1 MSAEWIRELSKFDR
15 FEFEQQI
22 MSCWNVV
29 TDLKDSTEAVLE
41 QNLSKDQTANI
52 LLGLGTLYQNR
63 FDKLFRM
70 FEQMIREQKESNFA
84 VEMKHKPAYEKEYIV
99 LTGNRKIDRCSVYSV
114 RDSWYEVQCSDG
126 SNMPKTGKW
135 KFAQKIGP
143 AVPIKHQ
150 GFIEM
155 LDGFVYKLC
164 HSESPLAHES
174 SHVIY
179 WHPDDL

>member
-1 MSAEWIRELSKFDR
+1 MSNFNRFD
-15 FEFEQQI
+15 FEQQI

-52 LLGLGTLYQNR
+52 LMGLETLYQTR

-70 FEQMIREQKESNFA
+70 FEQMIREQKESNFV
-84 VEMKHKPAYEKEYIV
+84 VEMKHTPDYDKEYLA
-99 LTGNRKIDRCSVYSV
+99 LTGNPKIDRCSVYSV
-114 RDSWYEVQCSDG
+114 TDSWYEVQCSDG
-126 SNMPKTGKW
+126 SRMPTTGKW

-143 AVPIKHQ
+143 SVRIKHPTQ
-150 GFIEM
+150 GFVEM

-164 HSESPLAHES
+164 HSDSPLAHEC

-179 WHPDDL
+179 WRPDDL